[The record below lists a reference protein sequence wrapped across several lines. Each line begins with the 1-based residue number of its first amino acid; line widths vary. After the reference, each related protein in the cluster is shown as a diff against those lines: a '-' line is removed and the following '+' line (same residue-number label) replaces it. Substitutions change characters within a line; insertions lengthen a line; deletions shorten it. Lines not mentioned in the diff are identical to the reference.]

1 MLPVSRRHRLVPAP
15 PVRAFRARDPQP
27 HELREHRGVASRSSL
42 KRSTAAAAPRGSLL
56 LVLVVVRFVELPV
69 DDVLFASRAAAAAAW
84 ISQCLDRLGGVRAE
98 RSEDL
103 REGPVRLCRSGDVSG
118 LIT

>member
-1 MLPVSRRHRLVPAP
+1 MSTAGRV
-15 PVRAFRARDPQP
+15 AFLAEAQ
-27 HELREHRGVASRSSL
+27 HRGR
-42 KRSTAAAAPRGSLL
+42 RPAAPRGSLL

-103 REGPVRLCRSGDVSG
+103 REGPVRLCRSGDVSW